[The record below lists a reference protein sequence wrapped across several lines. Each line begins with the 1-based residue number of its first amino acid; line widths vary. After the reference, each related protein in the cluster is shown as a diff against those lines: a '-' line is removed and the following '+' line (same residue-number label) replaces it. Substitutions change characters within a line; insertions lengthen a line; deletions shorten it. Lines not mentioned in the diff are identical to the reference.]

1 MSLRVLIVDDE
12 APARAELRHL
22 LDGVDGVEVVG
33 EAASAREAIALAE
46 NVRYDLVFLDIQM
59 PGGRDGIET
68 ARRIRELPA
77 APHVVFVTAHD
88 DRAIQAFQVDAADYL
103 LKPVREER
111 LLTAV
116 HRVMA
121 SRGEAERAVA
131 APIRI
136 PIHAADG
143 STMLLDPVEVVY
155 AEADRD
161 HARIVT
167 RDGGRFESPRSL
179 RELED
184 LLPRDFMRIHRSYLV
199 QLGQIAAL
207 EQPEGGGVRIRL
219 VDPPGGSLDVARR
232 QVRSLRS
239 ALGLR

>member
-1 MSLRVLIVDDE
+1 MSLLVLIVDDE

-22 LDGVDGVEVVG
+22 LDGIDGVEVVG
-33 EAASAREAIALAE
+33 EAASAREALALAE
-46 NVRYDLVFLDIQM
+46 HVRYDLVFLDIQM

-116 HRVMA
+116 RRVMA
-121 SRGEAERAVA
+121 SRGGGERVA
-131 APIRI
+131 TAPARI
-136 PIHAADG
+136 PIHAEDG
-143 STMLLDPVEVVY
+143 SMLLLDPDELVY

-167 RDGGRFESPRSL
+167 RDGRTHVSPRSL

-184 LLPRDFMRIHRSYLV
+184 LLPPSFMRIHRSYLV
-199 QLGQIAAL
+199 QLARIAAL
-207 EQPEGGGVRIRL
+207 EQPEPGRAQVRL
-219 VDPPGGSLDVARR
+219 VDPPGGTLDVARR
-232 QVRSLRS
+232 QMRSLRV